1 MDRLP
6 RAETA
11 RNCRAQPDG
20 LSMGCDWP
28 ALGRTSTFGFSRRK
42 RLVGLQASRDRFC
55 RAANIPLVLVGV
67 LIARVRL
74 SNRREFAGTPHDIAR
89 PARIAVATIPL
100 RAPQLGRDTSAS
112 SDTSAPHQ

>member
-42 RLVGLQASRDRFC
+42 RHVGLQASQDRFC
-55 RAANIPLVLVGV
+55 RAANIPLVLVRV
-67 LIARVRL
+67 LTARVRL
-74 SNRREFAGTPHDIAR
+74 SNRREFPGTPHDTAR
-89 PARIAVATIPL
+89 PARTAGAATPSV
-100 RAPQLGRDTSAS
+100 RAGR
-112 SDTSAPHQ
+112 

>member
-11 RNCRAQPDG
+11 RNRRAQPDG

-42 RLVGLQASRDRFC
+42 RRFGLQASQEGFC
-55 RAANIPLVLVGV
+55 RAESNSLVPARV

-74 SNRREFAGTPHDIAR
+74 SNRREFGGTPHDIAR
-89 PARIAVATIPL
+89 PARTAAAASPW
-100 RAPQLGRDTSAS
+100 REPPPARDTSAS
-112 SDTSAPHQ
+112 

>member
-6 RAETA
+6 RGETA

-42 RLVGLQASRDRFC
+42 RRFGLQASQNRFC
-55 RAANIPLVLVGV
+55 RAANIPLVLVVV

-74 SNRREFAGTPHDIAR
+74 SNHREFGGKPHDTAR
-89 PARIAVATIPL
+89 PARTASAASPWPDPPP
-100 RAPQLGRDTSAS
+100 ARD
-112 SDTSAPHQ
+112 

>member
-42 RLVGLQASRDRFC
+42 RRCGLQASQDRFC

-67 LIARVRL
+67 LMREYVCPIVANLRESRMTLRVLLALLQQQVHGASPRL
-74 SNRREFAGTPHDIAR
+74 RVIRRHLEISRGH
-89 PARIAVATIPL
+89 
-100 RAPQLGRDTSAS
+100 
-112 SDTSAPHQ
+112 

>member
-6 RAETA
+6 RAEMA
-11 RNCRAQPDG
+11 RNRRAQPDG

-42 RLVGLQASRDRFC
+42 RRSGLQASRDRFC
-55 RAANIPLVLVGV
+55 RAENIPLVLVGL

-74 SNRREFAGTPHDIAR
+74 SNRREFAEKPHDTAR
-89 PARIAVATIPL
+89 PARTAA
-100 RAPQLGRDTSAS
+100 AAS
-112 SDTSAPHQ
+112 P